1 MAVITA
7 AMVKELR
14 EATAAGILDCR
25 TALEIAEGDF
35 DKAVDYL
42 REKGLA
48 QAAKRMSRE
57 AKDGLVVAYIHPGGR
72 IGVLVEV
79 NCETDFVARTDEFKT
94 LANNIAMQ
102 IAAMSPRYVRRED
115 IPEAVL
121 AHEREVFRAQA
132 LEEGKPAQV
141 VDRIVEGRL
150 EKFCQ
155 EVCLLEQTFIRDEER
170 TVDEIIKDVITRTGE
185 NVIVR
190 RFARFELGES
200 LEAQASRPFLNRRG

>member
-57 AKDGLVVAYIHPGGR
+57 AKDGLVVAYVQPGGR

-170 TVDEIIKDVITRTGE
+170 TVDDIIKDVITRTGE

-200 LEAQASRPFLNRRG
+200 LEA

>member
-35 DKAVDYL
+35 DKAVDCL

-170 TVDEIIKDVITRTGE
+170 TVDDIIKDVITRTGE

-200 LEAQASRPFLNRRG
+200 LEA